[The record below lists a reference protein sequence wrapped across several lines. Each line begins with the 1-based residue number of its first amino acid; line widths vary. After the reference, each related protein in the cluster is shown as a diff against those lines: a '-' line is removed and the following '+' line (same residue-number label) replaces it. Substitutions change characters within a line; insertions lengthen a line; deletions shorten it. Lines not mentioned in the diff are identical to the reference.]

1 MVFSSVVFLFLFLPA
16 VYILYIITPSI
27 RLKNIILII
36 ASLIFYAYGEPKA
49 VLLMLLSIAVNY
61 ALALLIDKGR
71 KGIYI
76 VLTVVFN
83 VFLLFVFKYLNFF
96 ADSVNYI
103 FGTAID
109 IGSIHLPIGISFF
122 TFQAMSYVIDV
133 YRGNVKP
140 QKNILKLTL
149 YISFFP
155 QLIAG
160 PIIKYH
166 DIEKQ
171 LDERNINIDR
181 TASGLKLFIFGLSSK
196 LLIANTMG
204 SIADT
209 VFSYGSGELFP
220 LLSWIG
226 AIAYTLQIY
235 FDFSGYSS
243 MAIGLGRMFGFDFA
257 PNFNLPYISKG
268 IKEFWRRW
276 HISLSSWFREY
287 VYIPLGGNRRGRAR
301 TAVNQL
307 IVFTLTG
314 LWHGAD
320 VTFLVWGL
328 IHGVFLV
335 LESLFENAFRKIPDF
350 LLHIYT
356 MLVVIFTFVIFRAD
370 TMSYGMKYIR
380 SMLVPSAQAN
390 ISRAIELCDPY
401 NITMLVAALFLSF
414 GLHTKLREHMSEK
427 TASLA
432 GYCLSA
438 VLFALCIINIS
449 AASYDPFIYFRF

>member
-1 MVFSSVVFLFLFLPA
+1 MVFSSVVFLFLFLPI
-16 VYILYIITPSI
+16 VYIIYIVTPSI

-49 VLLMLLSIAVNY
+49 VVLMLISILANY
-61 ALALLIDKGR
+61 GFALIMDRSNICIFIA
-71 KGIYI
+71 
-76 VLTVVFN
+76 VVFN
-83 VFLLFVFKYLNFF
+83 VLLLFVFKYLNFF
-96 ADSVNYI
+96 ADSINYI
-103 FGTAID
+103 FGTSIN
-109 IGSIHLPIGISFF
+109 IGEIHLPIGISFF

-133 YRGNVKP
+133 YRKDVKP
-140 QKNILKLTL
+140 QKNLLKLML

-171 LDERNINIDR
+171 LDKRDINTDR
-181 TASGLKLFIFGLSSK
+181 TASGLKLFIFGLSAK
-196 LLIANTMG
+196 LIIANTMG

-209 VFSYGSGELFP
+209 VFSYGSDELFP

-257 PNFNLPYISKG
+257 PNFNLPFISKG

-276 HISLSSWFREY
+276 HISLSTWFREY
-287 VYIPLGGNRRGRAR
+287 VYIPLGGNRRGKIR

-314 LWHGAD
+314 LWHGAN

-335 LESLFENAFRKIPDF
+335 LESSAQKLFSKIPNIF
-350 LLHIYT
+350 KHIYT
-356 MLVVIFTFVIFRAD
+356 MLVVILAFVIFRAD
-370 TMSYGMKYIR
+370 TVSYGIKYIG
-380 SMLVPSAQAN
+380 SMIIPSAEAN

-401 NITMLVAALFLSF
+401 NITIFVIGVLLSF
-414 GLHTKLREHMSEK
+414 GLHIKIKELMSEK
-427 TASLA
+427 TAA
-432 GYCLSA
+432 IVGYGISVA
-438 VLFALCIINIS
+438 LFALCIINIS
-449 AASYDPFIYFRF
+449 ASTYDPFIYFRF